1 MIPAFRSKRH
11 PRQLPLPKRPV
22 RESRSFHARPDFG
35 ATDAGALV
43 RAMPPSEFADQAAGN
58 ARAVL
63 AKAEPWINTSSP
75 HP

>member
-1 MIPAFRSKRH
+1 
-11 PRQLPLPKRPV
+11 V